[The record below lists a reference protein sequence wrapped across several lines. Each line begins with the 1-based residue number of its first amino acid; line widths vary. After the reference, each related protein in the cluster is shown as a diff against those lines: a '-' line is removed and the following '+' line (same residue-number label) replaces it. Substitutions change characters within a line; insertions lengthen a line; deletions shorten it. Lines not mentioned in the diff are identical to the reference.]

1 MKHVLKIIVS
11 LSLFSM
17 AFTQEDTTTVDNE
30 ELRANT
36 LSFSA
41 FWGAFGLIHAN
52 YGKVMDNGKKEYQL
66 LLGTFGYEDDYS
78 DAEADGDFIDGTL
91 YGAKGASGI
100 RLAYKQ
106 YRKEGAKGLFY
117 QAHVRLLSYTW
128 GYKLDGADWKDVN
141 TFVFQPSVVIGYK
154 YHPPVLKKRLFVEAY
169 VGGGYS
175 YDNPEDNGVKLMWLE
190 DEDDTGSAY
199 EAGSNEF
206 APDLNVYI
214 GYTF

>member
-17 AFTQEDTTTVDNE
+17 AFTQEDTTTVKNE

-41 FWGAFGLIHAN
+41 FWGAFKLIHAN
-52 YGKVMDNGKKEYQL
+52 YGKVMDNGKKEYQFAGDIWL
-66 LLGTFGYEDDYS
+66 RGRLSS

-106 YRKEGAKGLFY
+106 YRKDHVPVAKLYLG
-117 QAHVRLLSYTW
+117 
-128 GYKLDGADWKDVN
+128 
-141 TFVFQPSVVIGYK
+141 
-154 YHPPVLKKRLFVEAY
+154 
-169 VGGGYS
+169 
-175 YDNPEDNGVKLMWLE
+175 
-190 DEDDTGSAY
+190 
-199 EAGSNEF
+199 
-206 APDLNVYI
+206 
-214 GYTF
+214 